1 MPSCTTTQ
9 SESVKIQAIK
19 PPSYLLNTCE
29 KPKVEKM
36 ETNKDLLIYLYSL
49 EYKFDVC
56 ASQIE
61 AIIEF
66 YSEE

>member
-1 MPSCTTTQ
+1 MQSCTTTQ
-9 SESVKIQAIK
+9 SESVKIQVIK